1 MLIARVSYECSQQ
14 IAASEAFEAYAFIIS
29 CVCINAL
36 CCPVRGGFSTFF
48 SPRKMSCSKAAFFV
62 NRECHSITLT
72 RFHWILSTLHK
83 YNAKVVSYSKIAIVF
98 SNVTLTLALELTC
111 NNCVVRKISPLL
123 DSTDQCTISLTRS
136 TLEQS
141 KDLKVG

>member
-1 MLIARVSYECSQQ
+1 MFPANSFLRSVRSICPHYFLCVHKCIMLSSARWLLH
-14 IAASEAFEAYAFIIS
+14 F
-29 CVCINAL
+29 L
-36 CCPVRGGFSTFF
+36 L
-48 SPRKMSCSKAAFFV
+48 SKKDELLQGSSKFV

-72 RFHWILSTLHK
+72 RFSWIFSTLHK
-83 YNAKVVSYSKIAIVF
+83 YNAKVVSYSKVAIVF
-98 SNVTLTLALELTC
+98 SNVTLTQALELTC

-136 TLEQS
+136 TLEQN